1 MRNLYTER
9 MAHDSYLNN
18 KVILITGAAKNLGRA
33 LALSLAKEG
42 AAVAAHYN
50 ESKKEAEV
58 LREEL
63 RRHNEKSD
71 IFRADLRNE
80 KETRAMI
87 TAVEKQY
94 GRVDV
99 LINNV
104 GNFIYKPFDEVE
116 YDEFKDVIET
126 NLYASFL
133 CTKLVI
139 DGMKEREEGSIINLG
154 CAGADRL
161 TVRELTTPYYIAK
174 TGVILLTKIFARTY
188 ATHGVRINSISPG
201 VLESSVAEP
210 LSIPAGRR
218 ASFDDIVNAVLFLLS
233 PASSYINGANI
244 EVAGGWVP

>member
-1 MRNLYTER
+1 MENSSFLKG
-9 MAHDSYLNN
+9 
-18 KVILITGAAKNLGRA
+18 KVALVTGSAKNLGRA

-42 AAVAAHYN
+42 AIVAAHYH
-50 ESKKEAEV
+50 ESEKEAKT

-63 RRHNEKSD
+63 RRHNEKSE

-80 KETRAMI
+80 KETREMI
-87 TAVEKQY
+87 SAVEKTY

-116 YDEFKDVIET
+116 YEEFKDVIET

-139 DGMKEREEGSIINLG
+139 EGMKARGEGNVINLG

-188 ATHGVRINSISPG
+188 APHGVRFNSISPG

-218 ASFDDIVNAVLFLLS
+218 ASFDDIVNTILFLLS
-233 PASSYINGANI
+233 PDSSYINGANI